1 VVELA
6 IVLPILALLLFGCLE
21 IGALFGDLLVLV
33 NAAREGVRAG
43 IVGAPTAQIDTVI
56 QTKAASLNLQSLQVQ
71 KDCRYRTGGGWS
83 GWQTLG
89 DAGAANDAMR
99 GDQVRIRL
107 TYDHPLVTGRL
118 FSILADEPGG
128 STVEI
133 SAARIMRRE

>member
-1 VVELA
+1 M
-6 IVLPILALLLFGCLE
+6 LPILVLLLFGCLE
-21 IGALFGDLLVLV
+21 MGALFGDLLVLV

-43 IVGAPTAQIDTVI
+43 IVGAPTTQIDTVI
-56 QTKAASLNLQSLQVQ
+56 QTKAGSLNLENLQVQ
-71 KDCRYRTGGGWS
+71 KDCRFRTGTSWS
-83 GWQTLG
+83 AWQTLG
-89 DAGAANDAMR
+89 DVGTENDAMR

-107 TYDHPLVTGRL
+107 TYNHPLVTGRL